1 MSIGRRIKE
10 VRRILN
16 LKQKDMAESMRISQ
30 GYLCGI
36 ESEEKQANASVI
48 FTLIN
53 RFNVNPVW
61 LDEGTGEIFSGKSR
75 CVFIKSAEVAESPQ
89 DSGYPMPK
97 ELIEVQLNMPSEN
110 LMMYQVVSDN
120 MSPTLEKGDIV
131 MIDRSDRNVENEGIY
146 LFRSDDRRFIRRLLL
161 KPEKHLANDN
171 SKFIYGSIFLDS
183 SIDCIGR
190 IVWFCRKL

>member
-16 LKQKDMAESMRISQ
+16 LKQKEMAESMRISQ

-36 ESEEKQANASVI
+36 ESEDKQANASVI
-48 FTLIN
+48 FTLLN

-61 LDEGTGEIFSGKSR
+61 LDEGKGEVFSGNSS
-75 CVFIKSAEVAESPQ
+75 CVFIKSVEVAENPKG
-89 DSGYPMPK
+89 SGYPMPK

-120 MSPTLEKGDIV
+120 MSPTLQKGDIV
-131 MIDRSDRNVENEGIY
+131 MIDRSDRNLENEGIY
-146 LFRSDDRRFIRRLLL
+146 LFRNDDRRFIRRLLL
-161 KPEKHLANDN
+161 KPQKHLANDN
-171 SKFIYGSIFLDS
+171 SNFIYGSIFLDS

-190 IVWFCRKL
+190 VVWFCRKL